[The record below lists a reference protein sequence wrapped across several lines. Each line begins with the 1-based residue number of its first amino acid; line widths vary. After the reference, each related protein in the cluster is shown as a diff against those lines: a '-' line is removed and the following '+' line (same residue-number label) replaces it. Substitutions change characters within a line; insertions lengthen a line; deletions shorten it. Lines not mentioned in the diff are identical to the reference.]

1 MTNTLELGALALVLG
16 LSSSLLSGCEGGA
29 TGDWRVC
36 VDDEG
41 HRIPDVR
48 CPTEGRSTGGYVEG
62 SGGASRWAYI
72 DRSSSVPAVGD
83 KVEES
88 APLPTHGVSYGAAP
102 EGGIARGGFGHGGGE
117 GEGGGH
123 GGGGE

>member
-16 LSSSLLSGCEGGA
+16 LSSSFLAGCEGGA

-36 VDDEG
+36 VGPEG
-41 HRIPDVR
+41 RRVPDAR
-48 CPTEGRSTGGYVEG
+48 CPRDGVTGGGYSGG
-62 SGGASRWAYI
+62 SGGGASRWAYI
-72 DRSSSVPAVGD
+72 DKAGSVPAVGD
-83 KVEES
+83 KVEDS
-88 APLPTHGVSYGAAP
+88 AGRPTHGVTYGAAP

-117 GEGGGH
+117 GGGH